1 MHKEMYMKMFD
12 VTLLIIENIINR
24 GIFTEY

>member
-12 VTLLIIENIINR
+12 VTLLITENIINR
-24 GIFTEY
+24 GIFIED

>member
-24 GIFTEY
+24 GIFIEY